1 MKMYLLNVVN
11 GVYIVM
17 CNNVCMLFEI
27 KVIFCDV
34 VILLILLVF
43 YCCFLFYKFVIC

>member
-1 MKMYLLNVVN
+1 MKMDLLNVVN

-27 KVIFCDV
+27 KVIFCVV
-34 VILLILLVF
+34 VILLILLEIF
-43 YCCFLFYKFVIC
+43 MFFIL